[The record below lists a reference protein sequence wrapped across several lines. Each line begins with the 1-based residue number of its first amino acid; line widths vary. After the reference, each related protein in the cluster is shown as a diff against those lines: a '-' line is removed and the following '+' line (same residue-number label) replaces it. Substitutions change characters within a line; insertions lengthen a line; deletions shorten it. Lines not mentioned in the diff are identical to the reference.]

1 MRTGVGMELAQLYRA
16 FADRNR
22 LRILR
27 VLQEGPLC
35 VCHFQ
40 TVLGEPQVKI
50 SKHLGYLRERGLVV
64 ASRRG
69 NWVIYALPPER
80 GRSAELTANLACLAE
95 CVKTDALFK
104 RDRSRLKKLDVTCSP
119 VAGERGAESGAGTD
133 AACGCAVAG

>member
-1 MRTGVGMELAQLYRA
+1 MELAQLYRA
-16 FADRNR
+16 FADPTR

-40 TVLGEPQVKI
+40 AVLAEPQVKI

-69 NWVIYALPPER
+69 NWVIYALPVEKARP
-80 GRSAELTANLACLAE
+80 AELTANLACLAE
-95 CVKTDALFK
+95 CVKTDAVFT
-104 RDRSRLKKLDVTCSP
+104 RDRARLKKLDVTCSP
-119 VAGERGAESGAGTD
+119 VACERGAEVGAEV
-133 AACGCAVAG
+133 ACGCVPAV